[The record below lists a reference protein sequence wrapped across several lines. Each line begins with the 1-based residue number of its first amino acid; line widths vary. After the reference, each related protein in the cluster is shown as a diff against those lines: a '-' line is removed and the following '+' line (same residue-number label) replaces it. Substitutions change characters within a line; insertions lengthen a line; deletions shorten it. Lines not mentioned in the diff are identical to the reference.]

1 MLTGIS
7 KIPLNYFL
15 ERIKQ
20 DSTPTISILHAL
32 SGCLCLIKAIFQ
44 HSPAKEAKLVG
55 LADMARVF
63 WFWSSLTYKVLRVFA
78 KFCQNY

>member
-44 HSPAKEAKLVG
+44 HSPAKEAKLKWKDFEPDAQKQSTVYVVYG
-55 LADMARVF
+55 L
-63 WFWSSLTYKVLRVFA
+63 
-78 KFCQNY
+78 